1 MSLDYETDSLL
12 IDSIASL
19 LVKKSV
25 RRWDDSMAAA
35 FDREFTSYVAKIEN
49 SARSY
54 PAPTEGLRQ
63 GLSRLVFGR
72 VRQLFEQLSGL
83 VGEEKAAEMVQQL
96 SLKTEEVQHG
106 ITR

>member
-1 MSLDYETDSLL
+1 
-12 IDSIASL
+12 
-19 LVKKSV
+19 
-25 RRWDDSMAAA
+25 
-35 FDREFTSYVAKIEN
+35 
-49 SARSY
+49 
-54 PAPTEGLRQ
+54 LRQ